1 VVFYHDRVGG
11 DVSAV
16 LSVAGLVTLAAVTPG
31 PNNLIVLRAA
41 SRAGVRGALPAIAGV
56 VLGGLA
62 VLAVALVASDA
73 AFAAEPRLRIA
84 AGAAGC
90 LYLMWLG
97 LDLVRGAG
105 RPSSGPTRGLPAASV
120 AGLFSFQFLNP
131 KSWVMVMT
139 AIGAMPAGDAPWWSL
154 GAVFTVIPATCL
166 LSWAIAG
173 AALTRWLAQPRIAVW
188 VDRAMGVLLIATAIA
203 LVELP

>member
-1 VVFYHDRVGG
+1 MT
-11 DVSAV
+11 
-16 LSVAGLVTLAAVTPG
+16 VAGLVTIAAVTPG

-41 SRAGVRGALPAIAGV
+41 SRAGVRGALPAITGV

-62 VLAVALVASDA
+62 VLAVALVASDT
-73 AFAAEPRLRIA
+73 AFAAAPRLRIA
-84 AGAAGC
+84 VAGAGC

-97 LDLVRGAG
+97 GSLVRHAG
-105 RPSSGPTRGLPAASV
+105 HPSSEPARGLPAASV
-120 AGLFSFQFLNP
+120 AGLFTFQFLNP

-139 AIGAMPAGDAPWWSL
+139 AIGAMPAGDASRWSL
-154 GAVFTVIPATCL
+154 GVVFTAIPASCL

-173 AALTRWLAQPRIAVW
+173 AALTRWLAQPRIAAW
-188 VDRAMGVLLIATAIA
+188 VDRAMGVLLVATAVA